1 MGQQRDPSP
10 ETDPD
15 SVEKAPPSFV
25 EQHFWS
31 ILAGVVLLAI
41 GAGGVVAYTQYKQ
54 VDRAVRSIPYADQ
67 VAAQAGQVASAVPYV
82 GAPDSSADGART
94 YGSFTRIKGLVVN
107 PAGSGGNG
115 YLAVS
120 IAFESKDQAVRAE
133 MEDKKVVLK
142 DAILTLLSEKTA
154 ENLSD
159 PDRRD
164 ELKAELL
171 KETNGIL
178 SDGTVDRLYF
188 TEFVLQ

>member
-15 SVEKAPPSFV
+15 SVEEAPPSFV

-31 ILAGVVLLAI
+31 ILAGVVLLAL
-41 GAGGVVAYTQYKQ
+41 GAGGAVAYTQYEQ
-54 VDRAVRSIPYADQ
+54 VDRTVRSIPYSDQ
-67 VAAQAGQVASAVPYV
+67 VADQAGQLASAVPYV
-82 GAPDSSADGART
+82 GGDPSEAGKRT
-94 YGSFTRIKGLVVN
+94 YGSFTRMKGLVVN
-107 PAGSGGNG
+107 PAGSGGNR

-120 IAFESKDQAVRAE
+120 IAFESKNQAVRAE
-133 MEDKKVVLK
+133 MEDKKVVVK
-142 DAILTLLSEKTA
+142 DAILTLLSEQTA
-154 ENLSD
+154 EKLSD